1 MKLKYPLENM
11 NLCVTKIFVDISLK
25 IIIHAQDKSSIYLGV
40 EAKPDL
46 GNQQRETEA
55 KNLALENTEKILK
68 ASESIVSDQSGSDNV
83 LKANIHDRE
92 HNPKHEPEEST
103 STGLFGSL
111 KSFAFGLRN
120 FWKKL

>member
-68 ASESIVSDQSGSDNV
+68 ASESSVSDQSGSDNV
-83 LKANIHDRE
+83 LKANIHDRYY
-92 HNPKHEPEEST
+92 PISLLQAIVFSSMPLEPT
-103 STGLFGSL
+103 HQQD
-111 KSFAFGLRN
+111 K
-120 FWKKL
+120 

>member
-25 IIIHAQDKSSIYLGV
+25 IIIHAQNKSSIYLGV

-55 KNLALENTEKILK
+55 KKLAPENTEKILK
-68 ASESIVSDQSGSDNV
+68 ASESSVSDQSGSDNV
-83 LKANIHDRE
+83 LKANIHDRYYYPISLL
-92 HNPKHEPEEST
+92 HKIVFSSMPLEPT
-103 STGLFGSL
+103 HQRDN
-111 KSFAFGLRN
+111 K
-120 FWKKL
+120 